1 VGDYFVPIGTA
12 RVARTGSTVTVVT
25 YGRMVPVA
33 MQAAEQV
40 AAEGIDTEVI
50 DLRCLYPYDWDAIK
64 ASVKTTNRVLFLNE
78 DTEIT
83 NFGEH
88 LVRRAAEELFYDL
101 FAPPKLL
108 AGAHVPGV
116 GLADNLEH
124 ASVPQVPGVAAT
136 LRELAKHEP

>member
-1 VGDYFVPIGTA
+1 
-12 RVARTGSTVTVVT
+12 
-25 YGRMVPVA
+25 M
-33 MQAAEQV
+33 
-40 AAEGIDTEVI
+40 
-50 DLRCLYPYDWDAIK
+50 K
-64 ASVKTTNRVLFLNE
+64 KTNRVLFLNE

-108 AGAHVPGV
+108 AGAHVPGI

-124 ASVPQVPGVAAT
+124 GSVPQVPGVVAT